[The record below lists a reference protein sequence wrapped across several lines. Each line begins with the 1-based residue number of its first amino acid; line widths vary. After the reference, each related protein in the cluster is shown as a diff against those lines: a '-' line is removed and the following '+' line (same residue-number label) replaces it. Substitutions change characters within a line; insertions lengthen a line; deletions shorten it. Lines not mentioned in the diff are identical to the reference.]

1 MGIFKKK
8 KLVEATSAFKV
19 VEEDNRVTEL
29 EELLKSKEDSSVVL
43 LVKLNELLQ
52 YMTQLNYVKDMIMD
66 IEEET
71 SMVENVAA
79 SGEELSTSSEDI
91 ANFVN
96 ECYKNTTQSTKD
108 SNNSIEKIRES
119 FGQIEESMEKTEEV
133 RDTMNL
139 VNDEAKR
146 IVDMVVM
153 IQTIAE
159 QTNLLSLN
167 ASIEAARAGEQGRG
181 FSVVANEIKKLSET
195 SKEQVISIRG
205 IVKSLTDKIT
215 NTSAALDESLSSF
228 NNSKKL
234 MDNAIESVNGISGAL
249 EDIGHTFND
258 ISANTEEQTAT
269 TEEMAS
275 NLIQINETTM
285 KLKDDIVRTG
295 EAFFQISK
303 IVDEIRI
310 IAYEACSSVDT
321 KVQIEV
327 CISDHLIWRWR
338 VYNMIL
344 GYENL
349 NENEVGN
356 HKTCRLGIWIAG
368 QEFKEGAPRDIISN
382 LERPHEELHVLAK
395 KAIIAY
401 HKGDIN
407 TAESILTELDVCSGE
422 VVTLLRKLKNII

>member
-1 MGIFKKK
+1 MGLFRKAKGVEVVASKKI
-8 KLVEATSAFKV
+8 
-19 VEEDNRVTEL
+19 EEDKKVKEL
-29 EELLKSKEDSSVVL
+29 EAIIKDKENSSINL

-66 IEEET
+66 TEEQAK
-71 SMVENVAA
+71 MVENVAA

-91 ANFVN
+91 ANFVA

-108 SNNSIEKIRES
+108 SNDSIEDIRES
-119 FGQIEESMEKTEEV
+119 FQQIEESMEKTEEV

-153 IQTIAE
+153 IETIAE

-195 SKEQVISIRG
+195 SKDQVISIRD
-205 IVKSLTDKIT
+205 IVKSLTGKIT

-234 MDNAIESVNGISGAL
+234 MDNAIASVNGISGAL

-275 NLIQINETTM
+275 NLTQINQKTIRLEE
-285 KLKDDIVRTG
+285 DINRTG
-295 EAFFQISK
+295 KALFDVSSV
-303 IVDEIRI
+303 VDEIRI
-310 IAYEACSSVDT
+310 IAYEACRSIDT

-349 NENEVGN
+349 SEHEVGN
-356 HKTCRLGIWIAG
+356 HKTCRLGLWIES
-368 QEFKEGAPRDIISN
+368 QEFKEMNSKEIIKK
-382 LERPHEELHVLAK
+382 LEKPHEDLHILAK
-395 KAIIAY
+395 KAILNY
-401 HKGDIN
+401 DKGDIDS
-407 TAESILTELDVCSGE
+407 AEKNLDELDACSEE